1 MAHVSEKDSV
11 SGVDTTGH
19 EWDGIKELDNP
30 LPRWWLW
37 LFYACI
43 VWSVG
48 YWVVM
53 PAWPLISGYTKGVL
67 GHSQRVILIE
77 EIAAA
82 KAEQGQ
88 WLSRIEGATVEEI
101 RADPQL
107 LEFAMA
113 GGRSAFAV
121 NCSQCHGQGAAGSKG
136 YPNLNDDA
144 WLWGGTP
151 EQILYSITHGIRN
164 AEDPDARWSQMPAF
178 GKDGLLD
185 RARIAEVVEYTLAL
199 SGQEHDAGRA
209 EAGKAVFAEQCAA
222 CHADAGTGNTELG
235 APNLTDSIWLYG
247 GDRATLTETVTNARF
262 GIMPAWGLKLD
273 EATVKQLA
281 VYVHALGGG
290 Q

>member
-1 MAHVSEKDSV
+1 MATVSEKDSV
-11 SGVDTTGH
+11 TGVETTGH

-30 LPRWWLW
+30 MPRWWLW
-37 LFYACI
+37 IFYACI

-48 YWVVM
+48 YWVLM
-53 PAWPLISGYTKGVL
+53 PAWPLVSTYTKGVL
-67 GHSQRVILIE
+67 GYSQRETLIE

-82 KAEQGQ
+82 KAGQAQ
-88 WLSRIEGATVEEI
+88 WLNRIEAATVDEI

-121 NCSQCHGQGAAGSKG
+121 NCSQCHGQGAAGFKG
-136 YPNLNDDA
+136 YPNLNDDE

-151 EQILYSITHGIRN
+151 EQILHTITHGIRN
-164 AEDPDARWSQMPAF
+164 SEDPDARWSQMPAY
-178 GKDGLLD
+178 GKDGVLE
-185 RARIAEVVEYTLAL
+185 RAQIVEVVDYVLAM
-199 SGQEHDAGRA
+199 SGQTHDAVRA

-222 CHADAGTGNTELG
+222 CHGDNGTGNIELG

-247 GDRATLTETVTNARF
+247 GDRAALTESVVNARF
-262 GIMPAWGLKLD
+262 GIMPPWGSRLND
-273 EATVKQLA
+273 ATLKQLA

>member
-1 MAHVSEKDSV
+1 MAQVAEKDPV

-19 EWDGIKELDNP
+19 EWDGIRELDNP

-37 LFYACI
+37 VFYASVI
-43 VWSVG
+43 WSIG
-48 YWVVM
+48 YWLLM
-53 PAWPLISGYTKGVL
+53 PAWPLFSSYTKGVL
-67 GHSQRVILIE
+67 GHSQRVVLIE

-82 KAEQGQ
+82 QADQAQ
-88 WLSRIEGATVEEI
+88 WLDRIRTATVDEI

-151 EQILYSITHGIRN
+151 EQILFTITHGIRN
-164 AEDPDARWSQMPAF
+164 ADYPDARWSEMPKF
-178 GKDGLLD
+178 GKDDLLEPKQ
-185 RARIAEVVEYTLAL
+185 IGEVVEYVLAL
-199 SGQEHDAGRA
+199 SGQDHDATGA
-209 EAGKAVFAEQCAA
+209 EAGRAVFAEQCAA
-222 CHADAGTGNTELG
+222 CHGDDGTGNLELG
-235 APNLTDSIWLYG
+235 APNLADSIWLYG
-247 GDRATLTETVTNARF
+247 GDRASLTESVVNARF
-262 GIMPAWGLKLD
+262 GIMPGWGRKLD
-273 EATVKQLA
+273 EATLKQLA